1 MFFIGGGIKEAVVF
15 IPLPAMSG
23 AEPPDGSNM
32 CFFYVCFY
40 VFFIGGGIKEAVV
53 FIPLPAMSGA
63 EPPDGSNMLTDDPID
78 AEGISPSEPG
88 STEAASERMSPKR
101 F

>member
-1 MFFIGGGIKEAVVF
+1 MGFSGGVRGGGIKEAEVLFV
-15 IPLPAMSG
+15 
-23 AEPPDGSNM
+23 
-32 CFFYVCFY
+32 
-40 VFFIGGGIKEAVV
+40 
-53 FIPLPAMSGA
+53 PLPAMSGA

-78 AEGISPSEPG
+78 AEGIRPSEPG